1 MPEELLSVVGL
12 LSLGYVLML
21 IEIFVPGGVLGV
33 MGLLSVAYGCVLA
46 FDLGTSWGF
55 ASVAISVVFTA
66 VALRV
71 FLRSR
76 TARKLV
82 HDLPEVKDWKA
93 NAEGLSELVGR
104 SGRVLTPLRPSG
116 LAEIGEARID
126 VVSDSEFLEA
136 GVRVRVCEVE
146 GNRVVVEA
154 DEAPLDEALPDE
166 APPDETPPDETPPD
180 EAPPDEM

>member
-1 MPEELLSVVGL
+1 MPEELLPVVGL

-46 FDLGTSWGF
+46 FDLGTAWGF

-66 VALRV
+66 VTLRL

-76 TARKLV
+76 MARRLV
-82 HDLPEVKDWKA
+82 HDVPEVKDWKA
-93 NAEGLSELVGR
+93 SAEGLSALVGQ
-104 SGRVLTPLRPSG
+104 SGRTLTPLRPAG
-116 LAEIGEARID
+116 LAEIGDARVD
-126 VVSDSEFLEA
+126 VVSDSEFLDA
-136 GVRVRVCEVE
+136 GVAVSVCEVE

-154 DEAPLDEALPDE
+154 DEAPPDG
-166 APPDETPPDETPPD
+166 A
-180 EAPPDEM
+180 

>member
-1 MPEELLSVVGL
+1 MLEGVPEELLSVVGL

-33 MGLLSVAYGCVLA
+33 MGLLSVAYGCALA
-46 FDLGTSWGF
+46 FGFGTSWGL

-66 VALRV
+66 VTLRL

-76 TARKLV
+76 MARKLV
-82 HDLPEVKDWKA
+82 HDVPGVKEWKA
-93 NAEGLSELVGR
+93 SAAGLSELVGR
-104 SGRVLTPLRPSG
+104 SGRVLTPLRPAG
-116 LAEIGEARID
+116 LAEIGDQRVD
-126 VVSDSEFLEA
+126 VVSDSQFLEA

-154 DEAPLDEALPDE
+154 DEQ
-166 APPDETPPDETPPD
+166 PPDEE
-180 EAPPDEM
+180 